1 MKKYNSLFLYY
12 FSIIRSVIFL
22 DRNNRINEG
31 LKSKKKRLLDT
42 LIVQEILKDKRLIKA
57 FMEVPL
63 EKFIPEKFLN
73 IVKLYEDVPNLF
85 YYDDQNPKSYRTIS
99 APHMIT
105 IMLQGLNLTQN
116 DDLLILGAKSGY
128 IAALAHKLAPK
139 GEIVILEAN
148 SEIARITIENLKQ
161 LKLDNKITI
170 IIKNPL
176 DGAPDLSPWQKILV
190 TGAIEQS
197 KIHPLLNQLD
207 ENGGVLFAPIGPEIV
222 QIYTQ
227 ILRQKDEFFGKKK
240 LQVKFSPLITQ
251 IELDELELI
260 TDLDEFESNYA
271 QSTTE
276 DTVSSISKNIN
287 IKYISNILESIS
299 SEPKIKIE
307 SLDKQK
313 QKLVLNFLMKIEA
326 IITNLKKE
334 ENIDKSFLY
343 LDDLEGILNELK
355 KFKKSFELK
364 TKRMQNILNQIRSL
378 IIVRKELENTS
389 SSDSKII
396 DKKIEIVNRQIEQI
410 NIFLEL
416 IKNDI
421 LKVRT

>member
-1 MKKYNSLFLYY
+1 
-12 FSIIRSVIFL
+12 VIFL

>member
-22 DRNNRINEG
+22 DRNYRINEG

-389 SSDSKII
+389 SSDSKIL